1 MSSANK
7 NILILSRRDHGE
19 AMRVAAG
26 MTIFGHQ
33 AHLVFMDHAVSED
46 EANGENAELL
56 ELADIVP
63 ATTVKEMAEE
73 LEYLDAQKL
82 GQAIADSDM
91 VVSI

>member
-1 MSSANK
+1 
-7 NILILSRRDHGE
+7 
-19 AMRVAAG
+19 MRVAAG

-33 AHLVFMDHAVSED
+33 ANLVFMDHAVSEE

-63 ATTVKEMAEE
+63 ATTVKEMAGD